1 MGVVVVFRRPLS
13 CGSIP
18 RVGQT
23 VKRDL
28 GGKLSATSSG
38 KRSVFEPLPGA
49 TILVTVRA
57 FGFQTLGAA
66 PAEKLPV
73 LEPIGA
79 TPIQSR
85 RHGRAGITGFRAFS
99 HSLTEP
105 QARLTPVIRRIKGHW
120 ISWRGMQAAYS
131 RLLDYGSIGRP
142 AEGRSKFPW
151 RKLLVSN
158 SMAFTGAEWVPSCT
172 HTRSMMRHS
181 SPRFSYLSR

>member
-85 RHGRAGITGFRAFS
+85 RHGRAGITGFGTFS
-99 HSLTEP
+99 HSLTET
-105 QARLTPVIRRIKGHW
+105 QARLTSVIRGTTSDW
-120 ISWRGMQAAYS
+120 INPRDRVAAAEYS
-131 RLLDYGSIGRP
+131 LTQSKAAARHRCAAITAHPDRQNRRLGPPPRRAPSLMTSP
-142 AEGRSKFPW
+142 AYCP
-151 RKLLVSN
+151 
-158 SMAFTGAEWVPSCT
+158 P
-172 HTRSMMRHS
+172 
-181 SPRFSYLSR
+181 